1 MQYQDETY
9 MGNQD
14 YRTDR
19 IATARQR
26 YNESLVPVHDHSAHN
41 RIVVALAVG
50 ALAVAGGLTYMLLRQ
65 QGSRQ
70 HSYGSQQDQSGV
82 RAANS
87 VTIMKSPE
95 ELYSY
100 WRRLENLPSIMS
112 HLETVEE
119 TDATHSHWV
128 AKAPL
133 GTKVEWDAEITED
146 IPGQKIAW
154 RSLPESQVP
163 NEGYVEFISA
173 GEGRGTVVHVSLT
186 YHPPGG
192 ALGAS
197 LAKLFGEE
205 PNQQISSD
213 MRRFQQIMETG
224 EVASVEGQPVGK
236 GQPHSSGG
244 YKQTQGM

>member
-1 MQYQDETY
+1 MQYHDDSY
-9 MGNQD
+9 MGSED

-26 YNESLVPVHDHSAHN
+26 YEESLVHEHDHTGQK
-41 RIVVALAVG
+41 RITVALAVG
-50 ALAVAGGLTYMLLRQ
+50 ALAVAGGLTYILLRQ
-65 QGSRQ
+65 QGSRTDSKQ
-70 HSYGSQQDQSGV
+70 SHSSSQQHQDSGI

-100 WRRLENLPSIMS
+100 WRRLENLPRIMS
-112 HLETVEE
+112 HLEMVEE
-119 TDATHSHWV
+119 TDATRSHWV

-133 GTKVEWDAEITED
+133 GVSVEWDAEITED
-146 IPGQKIAW
+146 IPNQKIAW
-154 RSLPESQVP
+154 RSLPDSQVP

-192 ALGAS
+192 AIGAGI
-197 LAKLFGEE
+197 AKLFGKE
-205 PNQQISSD
+205 PNQEIAKD
-213 MRRFQQIMETG
+213 MRKFQQTMEVG
-224 EVASVEGQPVGK
+224 EQVVA
-236 GQPHSSGG
+236 
-244 YKQTQGM
+244 

>member
-1 MQYQDETY
+1 MQYQDDSY

-26 YNESLVPVHDHSAHN
+26 YEESLVHEHDHTSQSKIN
-41 RIVVALAVG
+41 VALAVG

-65 QGSRQ
+65 GGPRNETS
-70 HSYGSQQDQSGV
+70 SQRSSSSSQDKGGV

-100 WRRLENLPSIMS
+100 WRRLENLPKIMS

-133 GTKVEWDAEITED
+133 GTKVEWEAEITED
-146 IPGQKIAW
+146 IPNEKIAW
-154 RSLPESQVP
+154 RSLPDSQVP
-163 NEGYVEFISA
+163 NEGYVEFINA

-192 ALGAS
+192 ALGAGI
-197 LAKLFGEE
+197 AKLFGKE
-205 PNQQISSD
+205 PNQEIAKD
-213 MRRFQQIMETG
+213 MRKFQQTMEVG
-224 EVASVEGQPVGK
+224 ESITA
-236 GQPHSSGG
+236 
-244 YKQTQGM
+244 

>member
-1 MQYQDETY
+1 MQYHDESY

-19 IATARQR
+19 FSTARQR
-26 YNESLVPVHDHSAHN
+26 YNETLAPMHDHAAQN
-41 RIVVALAVG
+41 RLTIALAVG

-65 QGSRQ
+65 QGSR
-70 HSYGSQQDQSGV
+70 HHDRHPYGARQDQGQGGV

-119 TDATHSHWV
+119 TSDVHSHWV

-133 GTKVEWDAEITED
+133 GAKVAWDAEIIED
-146 IPGQKIAW
+146 IPNQKIAW
-154 RSLPESQVP
+154 RSLPDSQVP
-163 NEGYVEFISA
+163 NEGYVEFNSA
-173 GEGRGTVVHVSLT
+173 GEDRGTVVHVSLT

-192 ALGAS
+192 AVGAGI
-197 LAKLFGEE
+197 AKLFGQE
-205 PNQQISSD
+205 PNQQIAQD
-213 MRRFQQIMETG
+213 MRKFQQTMEVG
-224 EVASVEGQPVGK
+224 EEVTA
-236 GQPHSSGG
+236 
-244 YKQTQGM
+244 

>member
-1 MQYQDETY
+1 MQYQDESY

-19 IATARQR
+19 YSQARQR
-26 YNESLVPVHDHSAHN
+26 YEESLVPRHDHSSQN
-41 RIVVALAVG
+41 KLNVVLAVG
-50 ALAVAGGLTYMLLRQ
+50 AVAVAGGLAYIVLRQ
-65 QGSRQ
+65 TGSSKKPQ
-70 HSYGSQQDQSGV
+70 TQDGV
-82 RAANS
+82 RAAHS
-87 VTIMKSPE
+87 VTVMKSPE
-95 ELYSY
+95 ELYGD
-100 WRRLENLPSIMS
+100 WRRLENLPQIMS

-146 IPGQKIAW
+146 IPNQKIAW
-154 RSLPESQVP
+154 RSLPDSQVP

-192 ALGAS
+192 ALGAGV
-197 LAKLFGEE
+197 AKLFGKE
-205 PNQQISSD
+205 PNQEIAKD
-213 MRRFQQIMETG
+213 LRKFQQRMEVG
-224 EVASVEGQPVGK
+224 EEVVA
-236 GQPHSSGG
+236 
-244 YKQTQGM
+244 

>member
-1 MQYQDETY
+1 MQYHDDSY

-26 YNESLVPVHDHSAHN
+26 YEESLVYEHNHTAQN
-41 RIVVALAVG
+41 RIAVALAFG
-50 ALAVAGGLTYMLLRQ
+50 ALAVAGGLTYLLLRQ

-70 HSYGSQQDQSGV
+70 TYSSSATRQGGGI

-112 HLETVEE
+112 HLETVKE
-119 TDATHSHWV
+119 TDVTHSHWV

-133 GTKVEWDAEITED
+133 GLSVEWDAEITED
-146 IPGQKIAW
+146 IPNQKIAW
-154 RSLPESQVP
+154 RSLPDSQVP
-163 NEGYVEFISA
+163 NEGYVEFIGA
-173 GEGRGTVVHVSLT
+173 GEGRGTVVHVSLV

-192 ALGAS
+192 AVGAGV
-197 LAKLFGEE
+197 AKLFGKE
-205 PNQQISSD
+205 PNQEIAKD
-213 MRRFQQIMETG
+213 MRKFQQMMELG
-224 EVASVEGQPVGK
+224 EEVVA
-236 GQPHSSGG
+236 
-244 YKQTQGM
+244 

>member
-19 IATARQR
+19 IAMARQR
-26 YNESLVPVHDHSAHN
+26 YNESLVPAHEHSAQN
-41 RIVVALAVG
+41 RVTIALAVG

-65 QGSRQ
+65 QGSKQ
-70 HSYGSQQDQSGV
+70 HAYGSRHDQNQNGV

-95 ELYSY
+95 ELYNY
-100 WRRLENLPSIMS
+100 WRRLENLPRIMS

-119 TDATHSHWV
+119 TSSTQSHWV

-133 GTKVEWDAEITED
+133 GTKVAWDAEITED

-154 RSLPESQVP
+154 RSLPDSQVP
-163 NEGYVEFISA
+163 NEGYVEFNSA

-192 ALGAS
+192 TVGAGI
-197 LAKLFGEE
+197 AKLFGQE
-205 PNQQISSD
+205 PNQQIAQD
-213 MRRFQQIMETG
+213 MRKFQQL
-224 EVASVEGQPVGK
+224 AK
-236 GQPHSSGG
+236 RL
-244 YKQTQGM
+244 